1 MADYRS
7 ALEALRRSI
16 LDTRG
21 SLPTEIRR
29 RIYDAEPVDQP
40 LSDYAARVRTES
52 TSLTEADI
60 ESLKV
65 QGCTEDEIFE
75 ATLAAALGAADRT
88 LQAGLA
94 ALEGTT

>member
-1 MADYRS
+1 MTDHRS

-16 LDTRG
+16 LDHPG

-29 RIYDAEPVDQP
+29 RIYEGEPVDQP
-40 LSDYAARVRTES
+40 LSDYVARVRSES
-52 TSLTEADI
+52 TSLTGADI

-65 QGCTEDEIFE
+65 RGCSEDEIFE

-88 LQAGLA
+88 LQAGLQ